1 MKFDLVNINV
11 TDLYIYVLIYLDII
25 LIYNHVTFLLQK
37 HLVSRENDLF
47 NSKQALTAHALQLN
61 EQAIRVITC
70 ARSNQYNKLAFPIVC
85 TCIQWIKL
93 LSFARRILKVYKNK
107 ESRNLIMIHPRNF
120 FYGICCVNSNTFNS
134 RCIF

>member
-1 MKFDLVNINV
+1 MKFNLGNINV
-11 TDLYIYVLIYLDII
+11 TVLCILIYLDKI

-70 ARSNQYNKLAFPIVC
+70 ARSN
-85 TCIQWIKL
+85 
-93 LSFARRILKVYKNK
+93 
-107 ESRNLIMIHPRNF
+107 
-120 FYGICCVNSNTFNS
+120 
-134 RCIF
+134 